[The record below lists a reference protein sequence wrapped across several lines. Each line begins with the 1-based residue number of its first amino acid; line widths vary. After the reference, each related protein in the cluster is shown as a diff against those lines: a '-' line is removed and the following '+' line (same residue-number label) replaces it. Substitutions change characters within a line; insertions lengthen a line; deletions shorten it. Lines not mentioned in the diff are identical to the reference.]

1 MSKEEQVVDIL
12 QADSELMAILT
23 GGVYSDEEIGIE
35 GIRRGEG
42 SPTNAAFDA
51 KGVLKPTAVV
61 REGAEI
67 AYANVHSMKDQI
79 VGITQAIEVY
89 FYQNIDNDA
98 IFAAKKRT
106 YELLQNTRL
115 ASTYPLI
122 WMGDTPIFYDVGPVT
137 SAVTLRQDWRCVFL
151 KRPEA

>member
-1 MSKEEQVVDIL
+1 
-12 QADSELMAILT
+12 
-23 GGVYSDEEIGIE
+23 
-35 GIRRGEG
+35 
-42 SPTNAAFDA
+42 
-51 KGVLKPTAVV
+51 VLKPTAVV